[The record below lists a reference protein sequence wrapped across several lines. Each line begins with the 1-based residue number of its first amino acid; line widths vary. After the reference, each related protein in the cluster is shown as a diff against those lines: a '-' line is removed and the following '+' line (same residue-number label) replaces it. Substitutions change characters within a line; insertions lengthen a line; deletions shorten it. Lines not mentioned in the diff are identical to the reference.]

1 MLTLVEFF
9 YDFVVS
15 TLVAIFGLHLIF
27 KKGLLASKFLG
38 LFFVIFFTRIILAY
52 FATGGRIVEF
62 PHLFY
67 IGSPLHF
74 LGPPVGFLFVY
85 YMLYPRTPFI
95 RWHAIFFLPF
105 LLHLVELIP
114 FYFAPVEV
122 KMAEIQL
129 VMKYK
134 SLVNYPGNLSFFSI
148 KFLSFLKV
156 VSGLGYAIASMVL
169 VLIFI
174 NKSTKDFYQRNR
186 FIMNW
191 LLAHS
196 SLTLLTLVFVIAY
209 LVGWIG
215 FNNLRFSYA
224 DLLMHL
230 ASFVNLGIVLYRPAL
245 LDGVTFKALVL
256 RLQEDE
262 RIPEPDEQAEKLQK
276 YEKYA
281 ARLEVYFADE
291 KPFLD
296 PDLNLE
302 KTATKLQ
309 ISTKLLSRTTSYI
322 YQLGYPDFV
331 NSWRINYIVEQ
342 RKYDQKWQSYS
353 QDMLAELSGFGSR
366 QGLHNAVHR
375 LHGTTPALFFATK
388 KQSS

>member
-1 MLTLVEFF
+1 MLILVEFF

-38 LFFVIFFTRIILAY
+38 LFFINFFSRIVLAY
-52 FATGGRIVEF
+52 FATDGRIDEF

-105 LLHLVELIP
+105 FLHFAELIP

-122 KMAEIQL
+122 KMAEIRL
-129 VMKYK
+129 ALKFK
-134 SLVNYPGNLSFFSI
+134 SLVDYPGNFSFFSI
-148 KFLSFLKV
+148 KFLSFLKLL
-156 VSGLGYAIASMVL
+156 SGFGYAVASMAT

-174 NKSTKDFYQRNR
+174 KKNSKEYYQRNR
-186 FIMNW
+186 FLMNW

-196 SLTLLTLVFVIAY
+196 SLSLLSLVFVLTY

-256 RLQEDE
+256 RLNESE
-262 RIPEPDEQAEKLQK
+262 RVPEPDEQAEKLQK

-281 ARLEVYFADE
+281 ACLEAYFADE

-296 PDLNLE
+296 LDLNLE
-302 KTATKLQ
+302 KTAKKLQ
-309 ISTKLLSRTTSYI
+309 ISTKSLSRTTSYI

-331 NSWRINYIVEQ
+331 NSWRINYILEQ
-342 RKYDQKWQSYS
+342 RKYDQKWQVYS

-366 QGLHNAVHR
+366 QGLHNAVQR
-375 LHGTTPALFFATK
+375 LHGTTPALFFASK
-388 KQSS
+388 EMNA

>member
-129 VMKYK
+129 ALKYK
-134 SLVNYPGNLSFFSI
+134 SLVNFPGNLSFFSI

-156 VSGLGYAIASMVL
+156 VSGLGYAVASMVL

-309 ISTKLLSRTTSYI
+309 ISTKSLSRTTSYI

-375 LHGTTPALFFATK
+375 LHSTTPALFFATK
-388 KQSS
+388 EQSS

>member
-1 MLTLVEFF
+1 VLTLVEFF

-52 FATGGRIVEF
+52 FATGGRIIEF

-309 ISTKLLSRTTSYI
+309 ISTKSLSRTTSYI

-375 LHGTTPALFFATK
+375 LHSTTPALFFATME
-388 KQSS
+388 QSS

>member
-38 LFFVIFFTRIILAY
+38 LFFIIFCSRIVLAY

-67 IGSPLHF
+67 IGSPVHF

-95 RWHAIFFLPF
+95 RWHFIFFLPF
-105 LLHLVELIP
+105 FLHLVELIP
-114 FYFAPVEV
+114 FYLAPAEV

-129 VMKYK
+129 VLKYK

-174 NKSTKDFYQRNR
+174 NKSNKDIYQRNR

-196 SLTLLTLVFVIAY
+196 SLTLLSLAFVIAY

-230 ASFVNLGIVLYRPAL
+230 AAFVNLGIVLYRPAL

-281 ARLEVYFADE
+281 ARLEAYFADE

-309 ISTKLLSRTTSYI
+309 ISTKSLSRTTSYI

-342 RKYDQKWQSYS
+342 RKYDPQWQNYS

-388 KQSS
+388 EQSS

>member
-1 MLTLVEFF
+1 MITLVEFF

-85 YMLYPRTPFI
+85 YMLYPRTLFI

-105 LLHLVELIP
+105 FLHLVELIP

-129 VMKYK
+129 VLKYK
-134 SLVNYPGNLSFFSI
+134 SLVNYPGNISFFSI

-156 VSGLGYAIASMVL
+156 VSGFGYAIASMVL
-169 VLIFI
+169 VLIYI

-209 LVGWIG
+209 IVGWIG

-262 RIPEPDEQAEKLQK
+262 RIPEPDERAEKLQK

-296 PDLNLE
+296 TDLNLE
-302 KTATKLQ
+302 KTAKKLQ
-309 ISTKLLSRTTSYI
+309 ISTKSLSRTTSYI

-342 RKYDQKWQSYS
+342 RKYDQKWQCYS
-353 QDMLAELSGFGSR
+353 QDILAELSGFGSR

-388 KQSS
+388 EQSS

>member
-52 FATGGRIVEF
+52 FATGGRIIEF

-129 VMKYK
+129 VLKYK
-134 SLVNYPGNLSFFSI
+134 SLVNYPGNISFFSI

-186 FIMNW
+186 FIVNW

-196 SLTLLTLVFVIAY
+196 SLTLLTLVFVIGY

-309 ISTKLLSRTTSYI
+309 ISTKSLSRTTSYI

-388 KQSS
+388 EQSS

>member
-52 FATGGRIVEF
+52 FATGGRIIEF

-309 ISTKLLSRTTSYI
+309 ISTKSLSRTTSYI

-375 LHGTTPALFFATK
+375 LHSTTPALFFATME
-388 KQSS
+388 QSS

>member
-105 LLHLVELIP
+105 FLHLVELIP

-129 VMKYK
+129 VLKYK

-156 VSGLGYAIASMVL
+156 VSGLGYAVASMVL

-281 ARLEVYFADE
+281 ARLEAYFADE

-309 ISTKLLSRTTSYI
+309 ISTKSLSRTTSYI

-342 RKYDQKWQSYS
+342 RKYDHKWQSYS

-375 LHGTTPALFFATK
+375 LHSTTPALFFATK
-388 KQSS
+388 EQSS

>member
-309 ISTKLLSRTTSYI
+309 ISTKSLSRTTSYI

-342 RKYDQKWQSYS
+342 RKYDPKWQNYS

-375 LHGTTPALFFATK
+375 LHGTTPALFFTTME
-388 KQSS
+388 QSS

>member
-1 MLTLVEFF
+1 VLTLVEFF

-38 LFFVIFFTRIILAY
+38 LFFVIFFTRIILSY

-129 VMKYK
+129 VLKYK

-156 VSGLGYAIASMVL
+156 ISGLGYAIASMVL

-281 ARLEVYFADE
+281 ARLEEYFADE

-296 PDLNLE
+296 PALNLE

-309 ISTKLLSRTTSYI
+309 ISTKSLSRTTSYI

-375 LHGTTPALFFATK
+375 LRGTTPALFFTTK
-388 KQSS
+388 EQSS

>member
-129 VMKYK
+129 VLKYK
-134 SLVNYPGNLSFFSI
+134 SLVNYPGNISFFSI

-230 ASFVNLGIVLYRPAL
+230 AAFVNLGVVLYRTAL

-256 RLQEDE
+256 RLNESE
-262 RIPEPDEQAEKLQK
+262 RVPEPDEQAEKLQK

-281 ARLEVYFADE
+281 ACLEAYFADE

-296 PDLNLE
+296 LDLNLE
-302 KTATKLQ
+302 KTAKKLQ
-309 ISTKLLSRTTSYI
+309 ISTKSLSRTTSYI

-331 NSWRINYIVEQ
+331 NSWRINYILEQ
-342 RKYDQKWQSYS
+342 RKYDQKWQVYS

-366 QGLHNAVHR
+366 QGLHNAVQR
-375 LHGTTPALFFATK
+375 LHGTTPALFFASK
-388 KQSS
+388 EMNA

>member
-38 LFFVIFFTRIILAY
+38 LFFIIFCSRIVLAY

-105 LLHLVELIP
+105 FLHLVELIP

-174 NKSTKDFYQRNR
+174 NKSTMDFYQRNR

-281 ARLEVYFADE
+281 ARLEAYFADE

-302 KTATKLQ
+302 ITATKLQ
-309 ISTKLLSRTTSYI
+309 ISTKSLSRTTSYI

-342 RKYDQKWQSYS
+342 RKYDQKWQNYS

-388 KQSS
+388 EQSS

>member
-1 MLTLVEFF
+1 VLTLVEFF

-38 LFFVIFFTRIILAY
+38 LFFIIFCSRIVLAY

-105 LLHLVELIP
+105 FLHLVELIP
-114 FYFAPVEV
+114 FYLAPAEV

-129 VMKYK
+129 VLKYK

-156 VSGLGYAIASMVL
+156 VSGFGYAIASMGL

-174 NKSTKDFYQRNR
+174 NKNTKDFLQRNR
-186 FIMNW
+186 FLMNW

-196 SLTLLTLVFVIAY
+196 SLTLLSLAFVIAY

-230 ASFVNLGIVLYRPAL
+230 AAFVNLGIVLYRPAL

-281 ARLEVYFADE
+281 ARLEAYFADE

-302 KTATKLQ
+302 KTATRLQ
-309 ISTKLLSRTTSYI
+309 ISTKSLSRTTSYI

-375 LHGTTPALFFATK
+375 LHGTTPALFFTSK
-388 KQSS
+388 EQNS

>member
-105 LLHLVELIP
+105 FLHLVELIP

-309 ISTKLLSRTTSYI
+309 ISTKSLSRTTSYI

-366 QGLHNAVHR
+366 QGLHNAVQR

-388 KQSS
+388 EQSS

>member
-1 MLTLVEFF
+1 VLTLVEFF

-105 LLHLVELIP
+105 FLHLVELIP

-129 VMKYK
+129 VLKYK

-309 ISTKLLSRTTSYI
+309 ISTKSLSRTTSYI

-366 QGLHNAVHR
+366 QGLHNAVQR

-388 KQSS
+388 EQSS

>member
-38 LFFVIFFTRIILAY
+38 LFFIIFFSRIVLAY

-67 IGSPLHF
+67 IGSPVHF
-74 LGPPVGFLFVY
+74 LGPLVGFLFVY

-105 LLHLVELIP
+105 FLHLVELIP
-114 FYFAPVEV
+114 FYLAPAEV
-122 KMAEIQL
+122 KMVEIQL
-129 VMKYK
+129 VLKYK
-134 SLVNYPGNLSFFSI
+134 SLVNFPGNISFFSI

-156 VSGLGYAIASMVL
+156 LSGFGYAIASMVL

-174 NKSTKDFYQRNR
+174 NKSTKDFYKRNR

-191 LLAHS
+191 MLAHS
-196 SLTLLTLVFVIAY
+196 SLTLLSLVFVIAY
-209 LVGWIG
+209 LVGSIG

-230 ASFVNLGIVLYRPAL
+230 AAFVNLGIVLYRPAL
-245 LDGVTFKALVL
+245 LDGVTLKALVL
-256 RLQEDE
+256 RLHENE
-262 RIPEPDEQAEKLQK
+262 RVPEPDEEADKLLK

-281 ARLEVYFADE
+281 ARLEAYFADE
-291 KPFLD
+291 KSFLD

-309 ISTKLLSRTTSYI
+309 ISTKSLSRTTSYI

-375 LHGTTPALFFATK
+375 LHGTTPALFFASK
-388 KQSS
+388 EQ